1 MTKRWWSHPRAV
13 SELSVDCYLDDDDG
27 EEEELSPA
35 DAPLQKLAGQ
45 HQLLG
50 WHLDADSISFLAR
63 VGAEID
69 ADEYG

>member
-1 MTKRWWSHPRAV
+1 LTGFGRGGATFAP
-13 SELSVDCYLDDDDG
+13 DT
-27 EEEELSPA
+27 
-35 DAPLQKLAGQ
+35 PLQKLPGQ

-50 WHLDADSISFLAR
+50 WHLDRDAVRLLAR

>member
-1 MTKRWWSHPRAV
+1 MLQLVRHF
-13 SELSVDCYLDDDDG
+13 DDDDG
-27 EEEELSPA
+27 EEEELSVS

-50 WHLDADSISFLAR
+50 WHLDSDVLGFLAR